1 MKTQIV
7 THIMPGEIDEYEGVI
22 DNLLKCSEYLEE
34 KDWISIY
41 ATLNLSP
48 ELIEWEKCD
57 IDKQFFIDKFENL
70 KQKCTW
76 ANEIIFNVIED
87 DSILGTTSQKREAI
101 KEQYDQ
107 FIFLDCDIIFH
118 PTTLKYMLE
127 TSYQVKGKYF
137 ITPQTVK
144 LWDYTWDILVNDKF
158 KDEQYGYERLHPPH
172 LTFNQEVDN
181 IEVDVTPNFKFGCG
195 WFTLYS
201 REILDFIGIPEWL
214 GHYGPEDTFLMYASE
229 IAKNKNHNII
239 QYLIKGIYVS
249 ENYIERENPYK
260 EKLKMINLK
269 QSFRDQAE
277 SNFQN
282 ELNNFNNKI

>member
-127 TSYQVKGKYF
+127 TSYQV
-137 ITPQTVK
+137 
-144 LWDYTWDILVNDKF
+144 
-158 KDEQYGYERLHPPH
+158 
-172 LTFNQEVDN
+172 
-181 IEVDVTPNFKFGCG
+181 
-195 WFTLYS
+195 
-201 REILDFIGIPEWL
+201 
-214 GHYGPEDTFLMYASE
+214 
-229 IAKNKNHNII
+229 
-239 QYLIKGIYVS
+239 
-249 ENYIERENPYK
+249 
-260 EKLKMINLK
+260 
-269 QSFRDQAE
+269 
-277 SNFQN
+277 
-282 ELNNFNNKI
+282 